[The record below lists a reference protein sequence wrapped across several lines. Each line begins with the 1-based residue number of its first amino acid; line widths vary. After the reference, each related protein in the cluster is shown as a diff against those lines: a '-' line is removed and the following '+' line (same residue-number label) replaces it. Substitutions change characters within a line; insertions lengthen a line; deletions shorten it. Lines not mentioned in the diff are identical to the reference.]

1 MAKRE
6 VKNIDGFEKELLS
19 ETERVELFISKYWV
33 KVAIAAV
40 IVVLAGVGIY
50 AAVKSSNDK
59 KFAIQQKFVSAEADE
74 LADLISANASVAGVD
89 LARFRLAGMLVEKK
103 DLAGAAAQLKAVY
116 DNPEAD
122 VILRQCAAFEMAG
135 ILEQSGKAAD
145 AAKVMAAVADDTA
158 FSAGVKLHA
167 GCQAA
172 RMMLSN
178 KDVKGANEMLKRM
191 VARKGLVTDD
201 YTFPAWMSQCEQM
214 LAAIENG
221 DFTVKAVEKKADAK
235 K

>member
-33 KVAIAAV
+33 KVAVAAV

-50 AAVKSSNDK
+50 AAVKHSSDRK
-59 KFAIQQKFVSAEADE
+59 IEIQQKFVSAEADE
-74 LADLISANASVAGVD
+74 LAKLIAANTSVPGAD
-89 LARFRLAGMLVEKK
+89 LARFRLAGMMVEKK
-103 DLAGAAAQLKAVY
+103 DLAGAADQLKAVY

-145 AAKVMAAVADDTA
+145 AARIMSAVADDTA

-172 RMMLSN
+172 RMMLSV
-178 KDVKGANEMLKRM
+178 KDINGAREMLKRM

-221 DFTVKAVEKKADAK
+221 DFTVNAAGKKADAK